1 MTRTLTLVC
10 ACWLSIGALV
20 CGAAD
25 QVILKDI
32 AGKEHVI
39 GHLAWGT
46 DGSYSLDIDH
56 SRFKDFFLSMKEMKC
71 LEGPKEL
78 WCHIPYPYDM
88 PRQWSNN
95 DYRWLSQDLLFM
107 YKSPGEFGANLWQG
121 VYYSFSNEG
130 DHLKGTAMHVD
141 LNELAAP
148 PSDLSTPFYD
158 ESWLEPI
165 DPNEHWLPTLII
177 R

>member
-1 MTRTLTLVC
+1 MKHTVAYLLAYWVGF
-10 ACWLSIGALV
+10 AVFPSV
-20 CGAAD
+20 AAD
-25 QVILKDI
+25 QVILIDM
-32 AGKEHVI
+32 AGNEQLI
-39 GHLAWGT
+39 GRLEWGKN
-46 DGSYSLDIDH
+46 GEYRLDIDH
-56 SRFKDFFLSMKEMKC
+56 GSFKDFFLSMKEMKC

-88 PRQWSNN
+88 PREWTSD

-107 YKSPGEFGANLWQG
+107 YKRPGEFGANLWQG
-121 VYYSFSNEG
+121 VYYRISQEA
-130 DHLKGTAMHVD
+130 DHLIGTAMHID

-148 PSDLSTPFYD
+148 PDDLRSPFYD
-158 ESWLEPI
+158 EDWLEPI